1 MTTRTQATDIM
12 MGHVSANLPAG
23 VTVVWPM
30 TPANVPENTLWIR
43 PSIQHVGGGQASLS
57 GAVGSRRF
65 DRFGMLTI
73 QCFSPVGDGN
83 TDADDLAGTLVNR
96 FEAIRNSQVWYRN
109 IRAIEI
115 GKEGSTV
122 QVNFIADFVYEEIH

>member
-1 MTTRTQATDIM
+1 MTTRTEATDIM
-12 MGHVSANLPAG
+12 MGHVRAMLPLG
-23 VTVVWPM
+23 VAVVWPM
-30 TPANVPENTLWIR
+30 TPAIVPENTLWIR

-57 GAVGSRRF
+57 GAIGTRRF
-65 DRFGMLTI
+65 DRYGMLTI

-83 TDADDLAGTLVNR
+83 TDADDLAGSLLNS
-96 FEAIRNSQVWYRN
+96 FEGIRNSQVWYRN

-122 QVNFIADFVYEEIH
+122 QVNLIADFSYEEIH

>member
-1 MTTRTQATDIM
+1 MTTRTEATDIM
-12 MGHVSANLPAG
+12 MGHVRAMLPLG
-23 VTVVWPM
+23 VAVVWPM
-30 TPANVPENTLWIR
+30 TPAIVPENTLWIR

-57 GAVGSRRF
+57 GAIGTRRF
-65 DRFGMLTI
+65 DRYGMLTI

-83 TDADDLAGTLVNR
+83 TDADDLAGSLLNS
-96 FEAIRNSQVWYRN
+96 FESIRNSQVWYRN

-122 QVNFIADFVYEEIH
+122 QVNLIADFSYEEIH